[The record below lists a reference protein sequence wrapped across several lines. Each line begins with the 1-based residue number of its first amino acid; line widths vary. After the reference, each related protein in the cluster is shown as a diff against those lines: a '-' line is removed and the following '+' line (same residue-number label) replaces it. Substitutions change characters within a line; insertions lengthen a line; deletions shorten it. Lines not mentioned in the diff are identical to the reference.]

1 MKLRSSIIFLT
12 TALILTASFS
22 VNAEWAKSQSETLK
36 GINSLYV
43 TIENLHPDAKEIGL
57 TSVMLR
63 KDIEDKLKNTGIT
76 VPFALIGNDEPY
88 LNIVVTVH
96 YDKSTDFVYYALH
109 ISVLQPVVLAKA
121 SNLSCY
127 GRTWFTSSAGGARK
141 KESVNVIRAD
151 IAKQIDRFLN
161 DYRTANPKKK

>member
-12 TALILTASFS
+12 PALILTASFS

-43 TIENLHPDAKEIGL
+43 TIENVHPDATEIGL
-57 TSVMLR
+57 TTVMLR

-109 ISVLQPVVLAKA
+109 ISLLQPVVLAK
-121 SNLSCY
+121 C
-127 GRTWFTSSAGGARK
+127 F
-141 KESVNVIRAD
+141 
-151 IAKQIDRFLN
+151 
-161 DYRTANPKKK
+161 